1 MGTSSS
7 SKGSPGKVP
16 MVPPWVPAVP
26 PLPPAPDA
34 AAPPEAT
41 PPAAAPAGPSAV
53 TTVPVASPALSLAP
67 IRMAPAG
74 RFAAARGSAGS
85 FAANG
90 SARDLKRSMRHY
102 VRKGYGGAQTAAQRF
117 GGTANSAGALY
128 SVLTPG
134 QPEATADS
142 GARIDRTLLAGRSA
156 SEIMDAVVEA
166 VGPADSTQDAEAS
179 RKAIRGCLSEIL
191 ERFPEANLLELS
203 EEQRAFAVE
212 RYVALDVFQRY
223 ALDIGKT
230 IQDKAPSPSAVLSR
244 LKEVKEYIR
253 ETVAA
258 AFRKLRAG
266 GQNLSAGR
274 IAQIV
279 QGALLEAFQVFER
292 NTE

>member
-1 MGTSSS
+1 
-7 SKGSPGKVP
+7 
-16 MVPPWVPAVP
+16 MVPPWVPSVP

-34 AAPPEAT
+34 GTPPEGT
-41 PPAAAPAGPSAV
+41 PPDAAPAVPPVV
-53 TTVPVASPALSLAP
+53 TNVPVAGPALSLPP
-67 IRMAPAG
+67 IRMAPAR
-74 RFAAARGSAGS
+74 RFAAARGSAAS

-90 SARDLKRSMRHY
+90 SARDLKRSIRHY
-102 VRKGYGGAQTAAQRF
+102 VQKGYGGAQTATRRF

-134 QPEATADS
+134 QAGAGADT
-142 GARIDRTLLAGRSA
+142 GARIDRALLAGRTA

-166 VGPADSTQDAEAS
+166 VGPEDGTQDTEAS
-179 RKAIRGCLSEIL
+179 RKAIRGCLSDIL
-191 ERFPEANLLELS
+191 ERYPEANLLELS

-223 ALDIGKT
+223 ALDLGKT

-253 ETVAA
+253 ETVSA
-258 AFRKLRAG
+258 AFRKLRAA

>member
-34 AAPPEAT
+34 ATPPEGTPPEAA
-41 PPAAAPAGPSAV
+41 PAAPPVV
-53 TTVPVASPALSLAP
+53 TNVRVEGPALSLPP
-67 IRMAPAG
+67 IRMAPAR
-74 RFAAARGSAGS
+74 RFAAARGSAAS
-85 FAANG
+85 FAASG
-90 SARDLKRSMRHY
+90 GARDLKRSIRHY
-102 VRKGYGGAQTAAQRF
+102 VQKGYGGAQTATRRF
-117 GGTANSAGALY
+117 GGTANNAGALY

-134 QPEATADS
+134 QPGAGADS
-142 GARIDRTLLAGRSA
+142 GARIDRALLAGRTA

-166 VGPADSTQDAEAS
+166 VGPADGTQDTEAS
-179 RKAIRGCLSEIL
+179 RKAIRGCLSDIL
-191 ERFPEANLLELS
+191 ERYPDANLLELS

-212 RYVALDVFQRY
+212 RYVGLDVFQRY
-223 ALDIGKT
+223 ALDLGKT

-253 ETVAA
+253 ETVSA
-258 AFRKLRAG
+258 AFRKLRGAG
-266 GQNLSAGR
+266 HNLSAGR

-279 QGALLEAFQVFER
+279 QGALLEAFQVFEH

>member
-1 MGTSSS
+1 
-7 SKGSPGKVP
+7 
-16 MVPPWVPAVP
+16 MVPPWVPSVP
-26 PLPPAPDA
+26 PLPPPDLA
-34 AAPPEAT
+34 NPPIAAPPDAGSAN
-41 PPAAAPAGPSAV
+41 PPVV
-53 TTVPVASPALSLAP
+53 TNVPVAGPPLSLP
-67 IRMAPAG
+67 PTRMAPAR
-74 RFAAARGSAGS
+74 RFAAARGSAAS
-85 FAANG
+85 FATSG
-90 SARDLKRSMRHY
+90 GARDLKRSMRHY
-102 VRKGYGGAQTAAQRF
+102 VQKGYGGAQTASRRF
-117 GGTANSAGALY
+117 GGTANNAGALY

-134 QPEATADS
+134 QPGADAGS
-142 GARIDRTLLAGRSA
+142 GARIDRAILAGRTA

-166 VGPADSTQDAEAS
+166 VGPADGTQDAEAS

-191 ERFPEANLLELS
+191 ERYPDANLLELS

-223 ALDIGKT
+223 ALDLGKT

-253 ETVAA
+253 ETVSAS
-258 AFRKLRAG
+258 FRKLKAA

-279 QGALLEAFQVFER
+279 QGALLDAFQVFER

>member
-7 SKGSPGKVP
+7 SKGSPGNVP
-16 MVPPWVPAVP
+16 MVPPWVAPVP
-26 PLPPAPDA
+26 PLPPQPNAPSEAASPDA
-34 AAPPEAT
+34 APGGPPLE
-41 PPAAAPAGPSAV
+41 V
-53 TTVPVASPALSLAP
+53 TNVPVADPALSLPP
-67 IRMAPAG
+67 IRMAPAR
-74 RFAAARGSAGS
+74 RFAAARSSAAS
-85 FAANG
+85 FAASG
-90 SARDLKRSMRHY
+90 SARDLKRSMHHY
-102 VRKGYGGAQTAAQRF
+102 VQKGYGGAQTATQRF

-134 QPEATADS
+134 QPGAGADS
-142 GARIDRTLLAGRSA
+142 GARIDRALLAGRTA

-166 VGPADSTQDAEAS
+166 VGPADGTQDAEAS

-191 ERFPEANLLELS
+191 ERYPEANLLELS

-223 ALDIGKT
+223 ALDLGKT

-253 ETVAA
+253 ETVSAS
-258 AFRKLRAG
+258 FRKLKAA

>member
-1 MGTSSS
+1 
-7 SKGSPGKVP
+7 
-16 MVPPWVPAVP
+16 
-26 PLPPAPDA
+26 
-34 AAPPEAT
+34 
-41 PPAAAPAGPSAV
+41 
-53 TTVPVASPALSLAP
+53 
-67 IRMAPAG
+67 MAPAG
-74 RFAAARGSAGS
+74 RFAAARSSAGS
-85 FAANG
+85 FAASG

-134 QPEATADS
+134 QPGAAADS
-142 GARIDRTLLAGRSA
+142 GARIDRALLAGRSA

-166 VGPADSTQDAEAS
+166 VGPADGTQDTEAS
-179 RKAIRGCLSEIL
+179 RKAIRGCLSEVL

-223 ALDIGKT
+223 ALDLGKT
-230 IQDKAPSPSAVLSR
+230 IQDKAPSPRAVLSR

-258 AFRKLRAG
+258 AFRKLRTA

-292 NTE
+292 NIE

>member
-1 MGTSSS
+1 
-7 SKGSPGKVP
+7 
-16 MVPPWVPAVP
+16 MVPPWVPSVP

-34 AAPPEAT
+34 GTPPEGT
-41 PPAAAPAGPSAV
+41 PPDAAPAVPPVV
-53 TTVPVASPALSLAP
+53 TNVPVAGPALSLPP
-67 IRMAPAG
+67 IRMAPAR
-74 RFAAARGSAGS
+74 RFAAARGSAAS

-90 SARDLKRSMRHY
+90 SARDLKRSIRHY
-102 VRKGYGGAQTAAQRF
+102 VQKGYGGSQTATRRF

-134 QPEATADS
+134 QAGAGADT
-142 GARIDRTLLAGRSA
+142 GARIDRALLAGRTA

-166 VGPADSTQDAEAS
+166 VGPEDGTQDTEAS
-179 RKAIRGCLSEIL
+179 RKAIRGCLSDIL
-191 ERFPEANLLELS
+191 ERYPEANLLELS

-223 ALDIGKT
+223 ALDLGKT

-253 ETVAA
+253 ETVSA
-258 AFRKLRAG
+258 AFRKLRAA

>member
-1 MGTSSS
+1 
-7 SKGSPGKVP
+7 
-16 MVPPWVPAVP
+16 MVPPWVPSVP

-34 AAPPEAT
+34 ATPPEGT
-41 PPAAAPAGPSAV
+41 PPDAAPAAPPIV
-53 TTVPVASPALSLAP
+53 TSVPVAGPASSLPP
-67 IRMAPAG
+67 IRMAPAR
-74 RFAAARGSAGS
+74 RFAAARGSAAT

-90 SARDLKRSMRHY
+90 SARDLKRSIRHY
-102 VRKGYGGAQTAAQRF
+102 VQKGYGGAQTATRRF

-134 QPEATADS
+134 QAGAGADT
-142 GARIDRTLLAGRSA
+142 GARIDRTLLAGRTA

-166 VGPADSTQDAEAS
+166 VGPADGTQDTEAS
-179 RKAIRGCLSEIL
+179 RKAIRGCLSDIL
-191 ERFPEANLLELS
+191 ERYPEANLLELS

-212 RYVALDVFQRY
+212 RYVALDVYQRY
-223 ALDIGKT
+223 ALDLGKT

-253 ETVAA
+253 ETVSA
-258 AFRKLRAG
+258 AFRKLRAA